1 MASCA
6 RLAVLAV
13 VVQIGLTSAL
23 SARTMYVSDT
33 FEIVVRSEKEVGRNI
48 LKILPTGTPVEVV
61 ETDESWATIQL
72 PDDRTGYVLK
82 RYLIARLPHK
92 VVAERIRAE
101 AEELRAQL
109 QTAEQQL
116 SALREEH
123 QNLQRMSADQ
133 KGQLSQVSQQY
144 VALQKDAAQYLQLK
158 ADYNALQETYSAA
171 RQQLTTLNSDHEA
184 LKKSRNVM
192 WFLSGGGVI
201 LAGWIIGMITER
213 LRGRRRRQGGHAY
226 QLPN

>member
-1 MASCA
+1 MGYCA
-6 RLAVLAV
+6 RLVVLAV
-13 VVQIGLTSAL
+13 VGQIGLTSAL
-23 SARTMYVSDT
+23 CARTMYVSDT

-48 LKILPTGTPVEVV
+48 LKILPTGTQVEVL
-61 ETDESWATIQL
+61 ETDQSWATIQL

-82 RYLIARLPHK
+82 RYLMSRLPHK
-92 VVAERIRAE
+92 VVAERVRAE
-101 AEELRAQL
+101 AEELRVQL
-109 QTAEQQL
+109 QTAEQHL

-123 QNLQRMSADQ
+123 QKLQQASTDQ
-133 KGQLSQVSQQY
+133 KGQLKQVSQQY
-144 VALQKDAAQYLQLK
+144 ETLQKDAAQYLQLK
-158 ADYNALQETYSAA
+158 ADYNALQDNYSDT
-171 RQQLTTLNSDHEA
+171 RQELTALRSDHEA

>member
-1 MASCA
+1 MGYCA

-13 VVQIGLTSAL
+13 VVQLGLISVL
-23 SARTMYVSDT
+23 YARTMYVSDT
-33 FEIVVRSEKEVGRNI
+33 FEIVVRSQKEVGRNI
-48 LKILPTGTPVEVV
+48 VKILPTGTSVEVL

-116 SALREEH
+116 NALRDEH
-123 QNLQRMSADQ
+123 QTVQQASADQ
-133 KGQLSQVSQQY
+133 QGELSKISQQY
-144 VALQKDAAQYLQLK
+144 EALRKDAAQYLQLK
-158 ADYNALQETYSAA
+158 ADYNVLQDKYSAE
-171 RQQLTTLNSDHEA
+171 RQQFTTLRSDYEA

-213 LRGRRRRQGGHAY
+213 LRGRRRQSGHAY

>member
-1 MASCA
+1 MRDCA

-13 VVQIGLTSAL
+13 VVQIVLASAL
-23 SARTMYVSDT
+23 CARTMYVSDT

-48 LKILPTGTPVEVV
+48 LKILPTGTQVEVI

-72 PDDRTGYVLK
+72 PDDRAGYVLK

-92 VVAERIRAE
+92 VVAERIRVE
-101 AEELRAQL
+101 AEELRVQL

-116 SALREEH
+116 RALRGEH
-123 QNLQRMSADQ
+123 KKLQEASTDQ
-133 KGQLSQVSQQY
+133 QGQLSKVSQQY
-144 VALQKDAAQYLQLK
+144 VALQEDAAQYLQLK
-158 ADYNALQETYSAA
+158 EDYNALQENYGAT
-171 RQQLTTLNSDHEA
+171 RQQLTTLHSDHEA

-226 QLPN
+226 QLPS